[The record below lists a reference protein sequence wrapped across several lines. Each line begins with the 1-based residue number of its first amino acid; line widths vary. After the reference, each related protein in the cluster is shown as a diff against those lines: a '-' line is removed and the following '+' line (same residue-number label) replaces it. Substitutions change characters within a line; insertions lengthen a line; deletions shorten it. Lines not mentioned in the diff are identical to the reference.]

1 MDAYLDNDFFGT
13 SGASDFGSALRRVRL
28 HLWFVRKAQ
37 EHLDEQHVLT
47 ICIRFFYGKDLSSLP
62 PLLDHAT
69 PLPGCSGVRSKK
81 KNRSLS
87 YPGHQFR
94 RRVYEGLPDTATNL
108 VTEGR

>member
-1 MDAYLDNDFFGT
+1 MNST
-13 SGASDFGSALRRVRL
+13 SSQYAFASSTA
-28 HLWFVRKAQ
+28 KN
-37 EHLDEQHVLT
+37 
-47 ICIRFFYGKDLSSLP
+47 LSSLP
-62 PLLDHAT
+62 QLLDHAT